1 MGLRA
6 DTVCQRLGD
15 AWPVH
20 RQLFDSVPPLG
31 EEAVLRQF
39 ILDLDRVVGRL
50 VMFLACL
57 AMAGAAI
64 CGFYQIIARFVL
76 QEPSTWSEVLTRTL
90 IIWSVFLGL
99 GAALR
104 GGALLSVDLLYRTMA
119 RTRYLP
125 WLHTFISGCS
135 MFFLLIVVWFGWVV
149 VYRVRFQ
156 NLAGLEIPISWAYA
170 AIPVGAMFG
179 ILGLLANYL
188 DPRRGE
194 LETQQ

>member
-1 MGLRA
+1 M
-6 DTVCQRLGD
+6 
-15 AWPVH
+15 
-20 RQLFDSVPPLG
+20 RQLIL
-31 EEAVLRQF
+31 AV
-39 ILDLDRVVGRL
+39 DRVVGRL
-50 VMFLACL
+50 ILALACIML
-57 AMAGAAI
+57 AVAALCGA
-64 CGFYQIIARFVL
+64 FQIITRFVL
-76 QEPSTWSEVLTRTL
+76 EEPSTWSEVLTRTL

-104 GGALLSVDLLYRTMA
+104 GGALLSVDLLYRTVA

-125 WLHTFISGCS
+125 ILHFLLTAAT
-135 MFFLLIVVWFGWVV
+135 MLFLLIVVWYGWDV

-179 ILGLLANYL
+179 ILGLLANYI

>member
-1 MGLRA
+1 MKNWIL
-6 DTVCQRLGD
+6 
-15 AWPVH
+15 
-20 RQLFDSVPPLG
+20 
-31 EEAVLRQF
+31 AV
-39 ILDLDRVVGRL
+39 DRWVGHL
-50 VMFLACL
+50 VMAAACA
-57 AMAGAAI
+57 AMGIAALCGA
-64 CGFYQIIARFVL
+64 FQIITRFVL
-76 QEPSTWSEVLTRTL
+76 EEPSTWSEVLTRTM

-99 GAALR
+99 GASLR
-104 GGALLSVDLLYRTMA
+104 GGALLSVDLLYRTVA

-125 WLHTFISGCS
+125 LLHALISS
-135 MFFLLIVVWFGWVV
+135 LTMLFLMLVVWFGWVV

-179 ILGLLANYL
+179 VLGLLANIV

>member
-1 MGLRA
+1 MR
-6 DTVCQRLGD
+6 D
-15 AWPVH
+15 
-20 RQLFDSVPPLG
+20 
-31 EEAVLRQF
+31 F
-39 ILDLDRVVGRL
+39 ILAADRLVGRIVL
-50 VMFLACL
+50 GLACL
-57 AMAGAAI
+57 TLAGAAMAGL
-64 CGFYQIIARFVL
+64 FQIITRFL
-76 QEPSTWSEVLTRTL
+76 LEEPSAWTEVLTRTL

-119 RTRYLP
+119 RTRHLA
-125 WLHTFISGCS
+125 LLRTFIAGCTLL
-135 MFFLLIVVWFGWVV
+135 FLIVVVWFGWDV

-179 ILGLLANYL
+179 ILGVFANWL

-194 LETQQ
+194 LEAQQ

>member
-1 MGLRA
+1 
-6 DTVCQRLGD
+6 
-15 AWPVH
+15 
-20 RQLFDSVPPLG
+20 
-31 EEAVLRQF
+31 LRQF
-39 ILDLDRVVGRL
+39 ILNLDRVVGRL
-50 VMFLACL
+50 VMAVACL
-57 AMAGAAI
+57 AMAGAALA
-64 CGFYQIIARFVL
+64 GGYQIIARFVL
-76 QEPSTWSEVLTRTL
+76 QEPSTWTEVLTRTL

-125 WLHTFISGCS
+125 WLHGLISSCS
-135 MFFLLIVVWFGWVV
+135 LLFLSIVVWFGWVV

-179 ILGLLANYL
+179 ILGLLANFL

>member
-1 MGLRA
+1 MR
-6 DTVCQRLGD
+6 
-15 AWPVH
+15 
-20 RQLFDSVPPLG
+20 
-31 EEAVLRQF
+31 EF
-39 ILDLDRVVGRL
+39 ILNLDRVVGRL
-50 VMFLACL
+50 VTVAACI
-57 AMAGAAI
+57 AMAGAAL
-64 CGFYQIIARFVL
+64 CGGYQIITRFVFE
-76 QEPSTWSEVLTRTL
+76 QPSTWSEVLTRTL

-104 GGALLSVDLLYRTMA
+104 GGALLSVDLLYRTVA

-135 MFFLLIVVWFGWVV
+135 MAFLLIVVWFGWVV

-179 ILGLLANYL
+179 ALGLLANWL

>member
-1 MGLRA
+1 M
-6 DTVCQRLGD
+6 
-15 AWPVH
+15 
-20 RQLFDSVPPLG
+20 
-31 EEAVLRQF
+31 RQF
-39 ILDLDRVVGRL
+39 ILNLDRVVGRF
-50 VMFLACL
+50 VMAVACL
-57 AMAGAAI
+57 AMAGAALA
-64 CGFYQIIARFVL
+64 GGYQIIARFVL
-76 QEPSTWSEVLTRTL
+76 QEPSTWTEVLTRTL

-125 WLHTFISGCS
+125 WLHGLISGCS
-135 MFFLLIVVWFGWVV
+135 MLFLSIVVWFGWVV

-170 AIPVGAMFG
+170 AIPVGAIFG
-179 ILGLLANYL
+179 ILGLLANFL

>member
-1 MGLRA
+1 M
-6 DTVCQRLGD
+6 V
-15 AWPVH
+15 
-20 RQLFDSVPPLG
+20 RQL
-31 EEAVLRQF
+31 
-39 ILDLDRVVGRL
+39 ILSADRLVGRL
-50 VMFLACL
+50 ILALACMLL
-57 AMAGAAI
+57 AAAAL
-64 CGFYQIIARFVL
+64 CGGYQIIARFVL
-76 QEPSTWSEVLTRTL
+76 QEPSTWTEVLTRTL

-99 GAALR
+99 SASLR
-104 GGALLSVDLLYRTMA
+104 GGALLSVDLLFRTVA
-119 RTRYLP
+119 KTPYLP
-125 WLHTFISGCS
+125 VLHFLITACT
-135 MFFLLIVVWFGWVV
+135 MLFLLVVVWYGWDV

>member
-1 MGLRA
+1 M
-6 DTVCQRLGD
+6 
-15 AWPVH
+15 
-20 RQLFDSVPPLG
+20 
-31 EEAVLRQF
+31 RQF
-39 ILDLDRVVGRL
+39 ILDLDRIVGRL
-50 VMFLACL
+50 VMVTACGAL
-57 AMAGAAI
+57 AGAAL
-64 CGFYQIIARFVL
+64 CGAYQIVTRFVFE
-76 QEPSTWSEVLTRTL
+76 EPSTWSEVLTRTL

-125 WLHTFISGCS
+125 WLHAFISGCS
-135 MFFLLIVVWFGWVV
+135 MLFLLIIVWFGWVV

-179 ILGLLANYL
+179 ILGLLANIV